1 MASAASRLRGT
12 KGEMTEETKKN
23 GDTGTRAGLF
33 TRAAR
38 VVGGHG
44 IGPGAASKGA
54 ASKGAAPAEAAGPG
68 KRTFLDRLRGPG
80 PAAGSAGAAGST
92 RKTTAAGKGAAAGK
106 TAADKK
112 TTAGWRGAF
121 GRKGAGEKAAA
132 GKSTGGK
139 GAAGKGATAAK
150 AGTER
155 RPLPLPLRLLAMA
168 LAFAAMVAFAVVL
181 ADLTLDPSP
190 ASVSIAHTNLHPGA
204 TLKLYLE
211 QPAFRDAVK
220 QIGGN
225 VLLGVPFGILVPV
238 LAPGARGVLKVLLLT
253 AVVMLLVELAQGALV
268 TGRAFDVDDVILNTA
283 GALLGWLLLG
293 RLLGRAVHARK
304 RKA

>member
-1 MASAASRLRGT
+1 M
-12 KGEMTEETKKN
+12 
-23 GDTGTRAGLF
+23 
-33 TRAAR
+33 
-38 VVGGHG
+38 
-44 IGPGAASKGA
+44 
-54 ASKGAAPAEAAGPG
+54 
-68 KRTFLDRLRGPG
+68 DRLRSPG
-80 PAAGSAGAAGST
+80 TAGGTAGSAG
-92 RKTTAAGKGAAAGK
+92 RTTAAGQAAADQK
-106 TAADKK
+106 TA
-112 TTAGWRGAF
+112 TGWRAAF
-121 GRKGAGEKAAA
+121 GRKNADATSTA
-132 GKSTGGK
+132 GKSTGK
-139 GAAGKGATAAK
+139 ESAAGKDATAAK

-168 LAFAAMVAFAVVL
+168 FAFAAMVAFAVVL

-204 TLKLYLE
+204 TLKLYLD

-238 LAPGARGVLKVLLLT
+238 LAPGARGVLRVLLLT

-283 GALLGWLLLG
+283 GALVGWLLLG
-293 RLLGRAVHARK
+293 RRLGRAVHARK